1 MKNMMVNGMC
11 IGKVKKVS
19 ANPQVKQ
26 VVLKPRS
33 VGVTTMHG
41 TLKAWGTHRLH
52 FVDGP
57 ELLDEVNL
65 NSFED
70 LQHVF
75 DSDAND
81 WPASWQTQRKKTR
94 EKRKQLSLYQTDHE
108 GAYLRVISNYLP
120 SETLLYIDTKG
131 NKQFLAIQKEGYVLG
146 GNVYVPVE
154 FKDVL
159 QDTQAEER
167 DNLLF
172 FLNHA

>member
-1 MKNMMVNGMC
+1 MNVMVNNMC
-11 IGKVKKVS
+11 IGKVKEVS
-19 ANPQVKQ
+19 ANPQMKQ
-26 VVLKPRS
+26 VILKGRS
-33 VGVTTMHG
+33 VGPSTFHG

-52 FVDGP
+52 FVDGL
-57 ELLDEVNL
+57 ELVDEVNL
-65 NSFED
+65 NNFQD
-70 LQHVF
+70 LLHVF

-81 WPASWQTQRKKTR
+81 WPASWQSQRKKTR

-120 SETLLYIDTKG
+120 SQTLLYIDTEG
-131 NKQFLAIQKEGYVLG
+131 NKQFLSVQKENYVLEG
-146 GNVYVPVE
+146 DVYMPVE

-159 QDTQAEER
+159 QQTQAEER